1 MTLFSKAICNQS
13 DLGVRELVKWKRQ
26 RVLPSHD
33 VTTNEETEIVQ
44 EDISSDTQIIVEET
58 EDKEQLDT
66 SSNKSV

>member
-13 DLGVRELVKWKRQ
+13 DLGARELVKWKRQ

-33 VTTNEETEIVQ
+33 GTTNEEKEIVQ
-44 EDISSDTQIIVEET
+44 EDITSDTQTIIKET
-58 EDKEQLDT
+58 EEKEQLDT

>member
-1 MTLFSKAICNQS
+1 M
-13 DLGVRELVKWKRQ
+13 RELVKWKRQ